1 METVETVVVG
11 AGAVGLAIARALARS
26 GREVVVLE
34 ALETFGAGT
43 SSRNSE
49 VIHAG
54 IYYPAA
60 SLKARLCVAGK
71 RMLYDYC
78 RDRGVAFERLGKLI
92 VATDEAELAVLARL
106 DARARGNGVHDPVV
120 LDRAEV
126 RAREPELDVAGA
138 LFSPSTGIVDSHGL
152 MLALLADAE
161 AAGAV
166 LAVRAPVEAGEV
178 RDDGIALRVGSAAP
192 TALLARETVNA
203 AGLGAPAL
211 AGAIRGLD
219 PGRAGDHA
227 MVKGSYFTLA
237 GPSPFSTLVYPVPME
252 AGLGVHATLDLAG
265 RCRFGPDVE
274 WIDEIDY
281 RVDPARADVFYD
293 AVRRYWPALPDG
305 ALQPGYAGV
314 RPRSRRPGGAAA
326 DFEIRGPADCGAPG
340 LVNLFGIESPGL
352 TAALAIAELV
362 RAKLDGRAAG
372 GGAIRTTTS
381 AP

>member
-1 METVETVVVG
+1 METVETAVVG
-11 AGAVGLAIARALARS
+11 AGAVGLAVARALALS

-34 ALETFGAGT
+34 ALETFGTET

-54 IYYPAA
+54 IYYPAG

-92 VATDEAELAVLARL
+92 VATDEAERAVLARL
-106 DARARGNGVHDPVV
+106 HARAAGNGVDDLAR
-120 LDRAEV
+120 LDRDEV
-126 RAREPELDVAGA
+126 RAREPELDVSGA

-152 MLALLADAE
+152 MLALLGDAE
-161 AAGAV
+161 AAGAM
-166 LAVRAPVEAGEV
+166 LAVHAPVGAGEA
-178 RDDGIALRVGSAAP
+178 RDAGIVLRVGGAAP

-203 AGLGAPAL
+203 AGLGAPSL
-211 AGAIRGLD
+211 AGTIRGLD
-219 PGRAGDHA
+219 PSRVPERAMA
-227 MVKGSYFTLA
+227 KGSYHTLA
-237 GPSPFSTLVYPVPME
+237 GPSPFSTLIYPVPME
-252 AGLGVHATLDLAG
+252 AGLGIHATLDLAG

-274 WIDEIDY
+274 WVDAIDY
-281 RVDPARADVFYD
+281 GVDPARAEAFYG

-305 ALQPGYAGV
+305 ALRPGYAGI
-314 RPRSRRPGGAAA
+314 RPKLRRPGGAAT
-326 DFEIRGPADCGAPG
+326 DFVIEGPADHGAPG

-372 GGAIRTTTS
+372 
-381 AP
+381 